1 MDLLVHLNVI
11 EPWRSPV
18 ITPPS
23 RPSAYYMLLIAS
35 LVLVVLTLVQSR
47 RAHLIQYWPLGWPL
61 LLGVPA
67 LLLSQVLVLN
77 VWFGEYAWMTGGAG
91 VTVPL
96 AAMLAVTLTATRG
109 RPLEVALVGLAS
121 SAGVALWHSH
131 NPLTFL
137 EGAYYGVILSSLLTQ
152 PYRGRP
158 YSLLRQPVLAAPLAA
173 LLTWPVL
180 LLSSHA
186 VTFGPLLT
194 GIFTAA
200 SRSLL
205 EVAFFVLQAALG
217 GLVAQGLYLGGMRRP
232 VPVPSRPGPHTRS
245 MRARLLAAYLPT
257 AGICLLAVLSL
268 LISSAVASAGRWAF
282 DEAARDASSASQRL
296 TRALEQNQE
305 SLRLLATEA
314 DLEDTTADDVLSLNL
329 QLHRDLSALLLV
341 SGDEVVAGAA
351 SEDGPAELTP
361 LEREALAGLAPE
373 ASAVTSMHRDDLGPL
388 ITLISAQGPNGRLL
402 ARMRPLTSQVWQEIV
417 GDLQWTVD
425 AGNGFVVDEQRRILA
440 HPDPTYV
447 LTVWDTRP
455 RYARVYAT
463 AVGAA
468 YDAPDSA
475 GIRHLVYVLPIA
487 GYPWQVV
494 IEIPTEVVYRQGIDL
509 ALPSLL
515 LTVALAAIGTLLV
528 LVAAW
533 QYSRPLTRL
542 AVVAGEIAAGDLNVP
557 ADVGGHDE
565 IGHLGRSFEEMRLAL
580 QRRLNDLTMLLD
592 VTQSVSASYAWSFRP
607 ILEAVNTGT
616 DAVAS
621 CLCLSESG
629 PARPVAQEG
638 SFEGWADVLPGMDQ
652 VAREAQRQRRPLPVS
667 SVVRYF
673 QSVSGRTLA
682 SEVRSAVCVPLVAG
696 DRDVGVIWAVYAQ
709 RRHLDDQDTRL
720 LSTLSAQAAVVY
732 ENSRLLTEAQSER
745 GRLRAILA
753 STADP
758 IVVVDEDGR
767 LVLANPAA
775 ERVLQLGRGERG
787 AAGALVLQD
796 PALRVLI
803 DMPLRQ
809 SCVTRELHLD
819 NGVTMSAAVS
829 PVALE
834 AGRSS
839 GRVVVLRD
847 VTELKQRERDQADLV
862 TQLSRHV
869 REPLRQLLG
878 YAVMIRRMGDLT
890 PRQQDAVERIER
902 NTRPIQTLLDNLVDL
917 NSIERGEGVHLEP
930 CSVPSA
936 VEAALSAL
944 RSDFDRRGHSLR
956 RSMPTEPSVVYA
968 DQNLLVRAVHCLA
981 DNAAKYTGSG
991 GTIGVQVLNEDGG
1004 VVITV
1009 TDTGIGISPAE
1020 QMRIFDRFYRV
1031 DRPEV
1036 NAMPGHG
1043 LGLPIVKAI
1052 VDWHGG
1058 RVWVESEPGRGSRFC
1073 LWLPGPPG
1081 SR

>member
-1 MDLLVHLNVI
+1 MDLLVRLSPI

-18 ITPPS
+18 LMPPS
-23 RPSAYYMLLIAS
+23 RPSAYYALLAAS
-35 LVLVVLTLVQSR
+35 LALVVFALIRSR
-47 RAHLIQYWPLGWPL
+47 RAHLVQYWPLGR
-61 LLGVPA
+61 A
-67 LLLSQVLVLN
+67 LLLALPAPLLSLLLVLQL
-77 VWFGEYAWMTGGAG
+77 WPGDYSWLTGGAG
-91 VTVPL
+91 VRVPL
-96 AAMLAVTLTATRG
+96 VALVAVSLAATRG

-131 NPLTFL
+131 SPLTFL
-137 EGAYYGVILSSLLTQ
+137 EGAYYGVILNSLLTQ
-152 PYRGRP
+152 SYRGQP
-158 YSLLRQPVLAAPLAA
+158 YSLLRQPAFAAPLAA
-173 LLTWPVL
+173 LATWPVL
-180 LLSSHA
+180 LLSSHS

-194 GIFTAA
+194 GLFTAA
-200 SRSLL
+200 NRSFL
-205 EVAFFVLQAALG
+205 EVGLFVVQA
-217 GLVAQGLYLGGMRRP
+217 GLAGLLVQSLYLAGMRRP

-245 MRARLLAAYLPT
+245 MRARLLAAYLPV
-257 AGICLLAVLSL
+257 AALCLLAVLTL
-268 LISSAVASAGRWAF
+268 LINSAIGSASRWAF
-282 DEAARDASSASQRL
+282 DEAARDASSAAQRL
-296 TRALEQNQE
+296 ARALEQGQE
-305 SLRLLATEA
+305 SLRLLSAEA
-314 DLEDTTADDVLSLNL
+314 DLGPPGEAEALELYL
-329 QLHRDLSALLLV
+329 RLHRDLSALLLV
-341 SGDEVVAGAA
+341 RGGEVVAGATPE
-351 SEDGPAELTP
+351 SEPGVLTP
-361 LEREALAGLAPE
+361 LEQEALADLAPQAE
-373 ASAVTSMHRDDLGPL
+373 AVTSMHRDEGGPL
-388 ITLISAQGPNGRLL
+388 ISLISAEGPSGRLL
-402 ARMRPLTSQVWQEIV
+402 GRMRPPTSQVWQDIV

-440 HPDPTYV
+440 HPDATYV
-447 LTVWDTRP
+447 LTMWDARP

-463 AVGAA
+463 GTGAA

-475 GIRHLVYVLPIA
+475 GVRHLVYVLPIG

-494 IEIPTEVVYRQGIDL
+494 IEVPTEVVYRQAIDL

-533 QYSRPLTRL
+533 RYSRPLTRL
-542 AVVAGEIAAGDLNVP
+542 ATVAGEIAAGDLTVP

-621 CLCLSESG
+621 CLCLVESG
-629 PARPVAQEG
+629 LSRPVAREG
-638 SFEGWADVLPGMDQ
+638 SFEGWLDILPGMEQ

-673 QSVSGRTLA
+673 RGVSGQTLA
-682 SEVRSAVCVPLVAG
+682 AEARSAVCMPLVAG
-696 DRDVGVIWAVYAQ
+696 ERDVGVMWAVYSQ
-709 RRHLDDQDTRL
+709 RRHLDDQDIRL
-720 LSTLSAQAAVVY
+720 LHTLAAQAAVIY

-758 IVVVDEDGR
+758 IVVVDQDGG
-767 LVLANPAA
+767 LVLANPSA
-775 ERVLQLGRGERG
+775 ERILQLGADARGPKRTR
-787 AAGALVLQD
+787 ALQD
-796 PALRVLI
+796 PALRVLV

-819 NGVTMSAAVS
+819 SGVTMSAAVS
-829 PVALE
+829 PIALE
-834 AGRSS
+834 DGGSS
-839 GRVVVLRD
+839 GRVIVLRD
-847 VTELKQRERDQADLV
+847 VTELKQREREQADLV
-862 TQLSRHV
+862 THLSRHV

-878 YAVMIRRMGDLT
+878 YAIIIRRMGDLT
-890 PRQQDAVERIER
+890 PRQADALERIER
-902 NTRPIQTLLDNLVDL
+902 NTRPIQMLLDNLVDL

-930 CSVPSA
+930 CGVPGA

-944 RSDFDRRGHSLR
+944 RAEFDRRGHNLR
-956 RSMPTEPSVVYA
+956 RSLPSNSSVVYA
-968 DQNLLVRAVHCLA
+968 DKNLLVRAIHCLA
-981 DNAAKYTGSG
+981 DNAAKYTAGG
-991 GTIGVQVLNEDGG
+991 GTIGVQVFGEDEG
-1004 VVITV
+1004 VVIAV

-1036 NAMPGHG
+1036 HEVPGHG

-1052 VDWHGG
+1052 ADWHGG
-1058 RVWVESEPGRGSRFC
+1058 RVWVESEPGHGSRFC
-1073 LWLPGPPG
+1073 LWLPSPPG